1 MDNTKIGIT
10 FVELIFKTNN
20 MEKDFENFYR
30 ISKYADLLGVDKETV
45 RLWVKSKKVKS
56 IIISGTTF
64 VIKEK

>member
-56 IIISGTTF
+56 IIISGTIF

>member
-1 MDNTKIGIT
+1 
-10 FVELIFKTNN
+10 

-56 IIISGTTF
+56 IIISGTIF

>member
-1 MDNTKIGIT
+1 
-10 FVELIFKTNN
+10 

-56 IIISGTTF
+56 ISISGTTF

>member
-1 MDNTKIGIT
+1 LDNTKTGIT

>member
-1 MDNTKIGIT
+1 LDNTKIGIT

-56 IIISGTTF
+56 ISISGTTF